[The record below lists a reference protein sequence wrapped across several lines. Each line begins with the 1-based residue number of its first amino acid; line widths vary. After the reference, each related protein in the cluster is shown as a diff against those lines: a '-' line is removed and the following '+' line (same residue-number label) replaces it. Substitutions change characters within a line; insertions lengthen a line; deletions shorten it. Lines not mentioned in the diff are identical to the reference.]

1 MEQRTEPQ
9 PREVSQAPMALNLHL
24 EVVSDNLYESGRKN
38 AGFRKEELKWAAKK
52 PVKAHTVWMSAVAEA
67 SQSNFSLTQA
77 GCPHATTQQRIL

>member
-38 AGFRKEELKWAAKK
+38 AGFRKEELK
-52 PVKAHTVWMSAVAEA
+52 
-67 SQSNFSLTQA
+67 
-77 GCPHATTQQRIL
+77 